1 MNIQMY
7 KERIRE
13 RKWRKTCSSNE
24 RKGKGKK
31 WKEDA
36 WEEWLWEKKM
46 RREQKRRRGQSE
58 QRRGEENEW
67 GGAAEEGKWDEGKKR
82 RWGQKSKKE
91 NSRESGGSFVFAPW
105 WMTVLTKRAKLEAFS
120 CNSVEILLTRSN
132 FSETY
137 DSAAH
142 NDLGYWFG
150 NRGSGGVFYCERG
163 VRHMVCCNAG
173 LC

>member
-13 RKWRKTCSSNE
+13 LKWRKTCSCNE
-24 RKGKGKK
+24 RKGKEGKEEERK
-31 WKEDA
+31 GSAKPGEEDEVIGGEKGGKEISKNEYRA
-36 WEEWLWEKKM
+36 EEVLWSKENKNKK
-46 RREQKRRRGQSE
+46 QKR
-58 QRRGEENEW
+58 
-67 GGAAEEGKWDEGKKR
+67 KK
-82 RWGQKSKKE
+82 
-91 NSRESGGSFVFAPW
+91 NSRESGASFVFSPW

-150 NRGSGGVFYCERG
+150 SRGAAVFLYWEGGGGACQ
-163 VRHMVCCNAG
+163 MVCCIAG
-173 LC
+173 LRYRLSL

>member
-13 RKWRKTCSSNE
+13 LKWRKTCSCNE
-24 RKGKGKK
+24 RKGKERKERRRKGKGQRSQEKRMK
-31 WKEDA
+31 WLEGERGGRKISKNEYRAEEVLWRKENKN
-36 WEEWLWEKKM
+36 KK
-46 RREQKRRRGQSE
+46 QKR
-58 QRRGEENEW
+58 
-67 GGAAEEGKWDEGKKR
+67 KK
-82 RWGQKSKKE
+82 
-91 NSRESGGSFVFAPW
+91 NSRESGASFVFSPW

-150 NRGSGGVFYCERG
+150 SRGSSGVFVLRERGGVSD
-163 VRHMVCCNAG
+163 G
-173 LC
+173 LLQCRSPL